1 MKAEAGAG
9 AALRVVVDTNVWLS
23 AALTQQGTPARVVRQ
38 VLENGLPVFSAA
50 TFVELEERFWR
61 PKFDRY
67 LSMELRRRILHDLNA
82 AAYWVDVPQEL
93 TVKRFCRDADDDKFI
108 HAALVAHASWLVT
121 GDQDLL
127 EAPTVPG
134 LRILSPAAAVR
145 LSAFGVAR

>member
-23 AALTQQGTPARVVRQ
+23 AALTQQGAPARVVRQ

-50 TFVELEERFWR
+50 TFGELEERFWR

-82 AAYWVDVPQEL
+82 AALWVDIPREL
-93 TVKRFCRDADDDKFI
+93 AARRFCRDADDDKFI
-108 HAALVAHASWLVT
+108 QTALVADAPWLVT
-121 GDQDLL
+121 GDRDLL
-127 EAPTVPG
+127 EAPAVPG
-134 LRILSPAAAVR
+134 LRILSSAAAVR
-145 LSAFGVAR
+145 LSAFIVAR